1 MVGIND
7 INPFAKFDIGI
18 GAIGNALML
27 FLIVCVIFGLFGWLL
42 YWRITSKQY
51 RYLRLLYKSIN
62 GINYLQSTYR
72 ARSIPISKAG
82 DNLWFVKGIKRYI
95 APATKTDAPNRFP
108 HEEREDGEWINFEL
122 STVNEAQTLAGVKFI
137 HQDMR
142 TQRVATGQ
150 ILEQRLINKGFW
162 EKYKDMIIHVIFYL
176 ITMICM
182 VVIFWQWGGIT
193 EQISALVSQLGNLIK
208 EINSLECVGGKTVGI
223 VPAIAFLMFGRRK

>member
-51 RYLRLLYKSIN
+51 RFTIPLYKSIN